1 MLRSTH
7 KPSGNAPPPLPPGW
21 TEHKAPTGHTYY
33 YNAATKESTYKRP
46 GLAEIASPAP
56 PPPPIAGANP
66 NASFLQHSAIPNL
79 SNPAAAN
86 AWQAQFNAPPQH
98 QQNQRGGFG
107 GRGGRGGN
115 DRPRPQPRDK
125 PKSSTPIPGCEPWVL
140 VYTKYGR
147 RFVYN
152 PTKQASYWRIPEKV
166 MKGVIELDIKGIQ
179 DKATGDK
186 SASAEPTT
194 EPKDGDTE
202 MAEAQEAEEEQQE
215 IGSDYEEVEV
225 TDSEGEHDD
234 DNGEEGEHKSKRQ
247 RTEEPEEEEQGPV
260 EFSEEDFAAQLQAMG
275 ADYGLD
281 PGEYDDGD
289 PDAWPEGAEGLE
301 ISESDSRE
309 LFKDLLAD
317 HGVNPFSPWEK
328 LIDEGS
334 SLVDDPRW
342 TVLPNMKT
350 RREVWEEWSRA
361 HIQLSK
367 ERRAKEEKKDPRIP
381 YLAFLQAKA
390 NPKLYW
396 AEFRR
401 KYRKEPPL
409 RDTNLADKE
418 REKLYRDYI
427 ARLKLPLETQK
438 KDLSA
443 LLRGVPLKDLNNKTP
458 HENLPSQLLSDIRY
472 VSLQASV
479 RDPLIQAYIETLPP
493 PPEEGEA
500 VDDEASRK
508 ERAERRKREDALR
521 EREKAVE
528 EQKRRQRRQLE
539 HGRAVL
545 REEERELERAQ
556 HVDGRKGI
564 QSQLLAEREKKGA
577 DAGAEGG
584 DEA

>member
-1 MLRSTH
+1 MDRTQGPDRAHLLLQYRDPRINLQKTWAHRDSLASTTT
-7 KPSGNAPPPLPPGW
+7 PTTTRCCWCNPQCELPAVLGV
-21 TEHKAPTGHTYY
+21 
-33 YNAATKESTYKRP
+33 
-46 GLAEIASPAP
+46 
-56 PPPPIAGANP
+56 
-66 NASFLQHSAIPNL
+66 PNL

-86 AWQAQFNAPPQH
+86 AWQAQFNAPPQ
-98 QQNQRGGFG
+98 QQQHRGGFG
-107 GRGGRGGN
+107 GRGGHHGGG
-115 DRPRPQPRDK
+115 DRPRPQPRDR
-125 PKSSTPIPGCEPWVL
+125 PKRKLPIPGCEPWVL
-140 VYTKYGR
+140 IYTKYGR

-152 PTKQASYWRIPEKV
+152 PTKKASYWRIPEKV
-166 MKGVIELDIKGIQ
+166 MKGIIELDIKGIQ
-179 DKATGDK
+179 EKATGDQ

-194 EPKDGDTE
+194 GPKDGDTE
-202 MAEAQEAEEEQQE
+202 MADAAAEAEEEEEQE

-234 DNGEEGEHKSKRQ
+234 ADGEHPNKRQ
-247 RTEEPEEEEQGPV
+247 RTEEQEEEEKGPV

-289 PDAWPEGAEGLE
+289 PEAWPEGAEGLE

-342 TVLPNMKT
+342 TVLPNMKA
-350 RREVWEEWSRA
+350 RREVWEDWSRA
-361 HIQLSK
+361 QIQVAK

-418 REKLYRDYI
+418 RERLYRDYV
-427 ARLKLPLETQK
+427 ARLKLPLEAQK

-443 LLRGVPLKDLNNKTP
+443 LLRSVPLRDLNNKTLP
-458 HENLPSQLLSDIRY
+458 EHLPSQLLADIRY
-472 VSLQASV
+472 VGLQASV
-479 RDPLIQAYIETLPP
+479 RDPLIEAYIATLPP
-493 PPEEGEA
+493 PPEESEA

-508 ERAERRKREDALR
+508 EKAERRKREEALR
-521 EREKAVE
+521 ERERAVE
-528 EQKRRQRRQLE
+528 EQKRRQRKQLE
-539 HGRAVL
+539 YGRAVL

-556 HVDGRKGI
+556 RIDGRKGI

-577 DAGAEGG
+577 DPVAAAEGG
-584 DEA
+584 GDGGSGGVA

>member
-21 TEHKAPTGHTYY
+21 TEHKAPTGHIYY
-33 YNAATKESTYKRP
+33 HNAATQESTYKRP
-46 GLAEIASPAP
+46 GLSEIASPAP
-56 PPPPIAGANP
+56 PHPPIAGANP
-66 NASFLQHSAIPNL
+66 NASFLQHSALPNL

-86 AWQAQFNAPPQH
+86 AWQAQFNAPPQQ

-107 GRGGRGGN
+107 GRGGRGGGH

-125 PKSSTPIPGCEPWVL
+125 PKSKIPIPGCEPWVL

-152 PTKQASYWRIPEKV
+152 PTKKASYWRIPEKV
-166 MKGVIELDIKGIQ
+166 MKGIIELDIKGIQ
-179 DKATGDK
+179 EKAIGEK
-186 SASAEPTT
+186 R
-194 EPKDGDTE
+194 PKDGDTE

-234 DNGEEGEHKSKRQ
+234 EDGEHKSKRQ
-247 RTEEPEEEEQGPV
+247 RTEEQEEEEKGPV

-309 LFKDLLAD
+309 LFKDLLVD

-334 SLVDDPRW
+334 TLVDDPRW
-342 TVLPNMKT
+342 TVLPNMKA
-350 RREVWEEWSRA
+350 RREPPSHSTLERAPREGGEEG
-361 HIQLSK
+361 
-367 ERRAKEEKKDPRIP
+367 PRIP

-427 ARLKLPLETQK
+427 SRLKLPLETQK
-438 KDLSA
+438 KDLSV
-443 LLRGVPLKDLNNKTP
+443 LLRSVSLKDLNNKTP
-458 HENLPSQLLSDIRY
+458 PENLPSQLLSDIRY
-472 VSLQASV
+472 VSIQASV
-479 RDPLIQAYIETLPP
+479 RDPMIKAYIETLPP
-493 PPEEGEA
+493 SPEEGEA

-508 ERAERRKREDALR
+508 ERADRRKREDALR

-528 EQKRRQRRQLE
+528 EQKRRQRKQLE
-539 HGRAVL
+539 YGRAVL
-545 REEERELERAQ
+545 REEERELEKAQ
-556 HVDGRKGI
+556 HIDGRKGI
-564 QSQLLAEREKKGA
+564 QSQLLAEREKKGVDSVA
-577 DAGAEGG
+577 TERGDGGNGG
-584 DEA
+584 DDA

>member
-33 YNAATKESTYKRP
+33 FNTATQESTYKRP
-46 GLAEIASPAP
+46 GLLETPAP
-56 PPPPIAGANP
+56 PPPPFAPANP
-66 NASFLQHSAIPNL
+66 NTSFLQHAAIPNL

-86 AWQAQFNAPPQH
+86 AWQAQFNAPPQQDH
-98 QQNQRGGFG
+98 QQHRGGFG
-107 GRGGRGGN
+107 GRGGRHGGG
-115 DRPRPQPRDK
+115 DRPRPQPYDK
-125 PKSSTPIPGCEPWVL
+125 PKSKTPIPGCEPWVL

-152 PTKQASYWRIPEKV
+152 PTKKASYWRIPEKV
-166 MKGVIELDIKGIQ
+166 MKGIIELDIKGIQ
-179 DKATGDK
+179 GKATGDK
-186 SASAEPTT
+186 GGSAEPAA
-194 EPKDGDTE
+194 ESKEGDAE
-202 MAEAQEAEEEQQE
+202 MAEAPAEEEEQE

-234 DNGEEGEHKSKRQ
+234 EDGEHPHKRQ
-247 RTEEPEEEEQGPV
+247 RTEEAEEEKGPV

-289 PDAWPEGAEGLE
+289 PEAWPEGAEGLE

-309 LFKDLLAD
+309 LFKDLLVD
-317 HGVNPFSPWEK
+317 HGLNPFSPWEK

-342 TVLPNMKT
+342 TVLPNMKA

-361 HIQLSK
+361 QIQVAK

-390 NPKLYW
+390 SPKLYW

-401 KYRKEPPL
+401 KHRKEPPL
-409 RDTNLADKE
+409 RDTNLSDKD
-418 REKLYRDYI
+418 REKLYRDYVG
-427 ARLKLPLETQK
+427 RLKLPLETQK

-443 LLRGVPLKDLNNKTP
+443 LLRSVPLKDLHNKTP
-458 HENLPSQLLSDIRY
+458 PESLPSQLLADIRY
-472 VSLQASV
+472 VGLQPSV
-479 RDPLIQAYIETLPP
+479 RDPLVKTYIATLGP

-500 VDDEASRK
+500 ADDEATRK
-508 ERAERRKREDALR
+508 ERAERRKREEALR
-521 EREKAVE
+521 ERERAVE

-556 HVDGRKGI
+556 RVDGRKGI

-577 DAGAEGG
+577 DPVADSGGRGDGDGA
-584 DEA
+584 

>member
-7 KPSGNAPPPLPPGW
+7 KPSGHAPPPLPPGW

-33 YNAATKESTYKRP
+33 YNAATQESTYKRP
-46 GLAEIASPAP
+46 GLVETALP
-56 PPPPIAGANP
+56 PPPPNP
-66 NASFLQHSAIPNL
+66 NASFLQHASIPNL

-86 AWQAQFNAPPQH
+86 AWQAQFNAPPQQDQH
-98 QQNQRGGFG
+98 QRGGFG
-107 GRGGRGGN
+107 GRGGRHGGG
-115 DRPRPQPRDK
+115 DRPRPQPKDK
-125 PKSSTPIPGCEPWVL
+125 PKSKTPIPGCEPWVL
-140 VYTKYGR
+140 VSTKYGR

-152 PTKQASYWRIPEKV
+152 PIKKASYWRIPEKV
-166 MKGVIELDIKGIQ
+166 MKGIIELDIKGIQ
-179 DKATGDK
+179 GKATGDK
-186 SASAEPTT
+186 GESADPTA
-194 EPKDGDTE
+194 DGKGGDAE
-202 MAEAQEAEEEQQE
+202 MADAPAEGKAPIEEEEQQE

-234 DNGEEGEHKSKRQ
+234 EDGENPRKRQ
-247 RTEEPEEEEQGPV
+247 RTEEEEEQGPV

-289 PDAWPEGAEGLE
+289 PDAWPEGAEGME
-301 ISESDSRE
+301 ISENDSRE
-309 LFKDLLAD
+309 LFKDLLVD

-334 SLVDDPRW
+334 TLVDDPRW
-342 TVLPNMKT
+342 TVLPNMKA

-361 HIQLSK
+361 QIQISK

-401 KYRKEPPL
+401 KYRKEAPL
-409 RDTNLADKE
+409 RDTNLSDKD
-418 REKLYRDYI
+418 REKMYRDYI

-443 LLRGVPLKDLNNKTP
+443 LLRSVLLKDLNNKTLP
-458 HENLPSQLLSDIRY
+458 ENLPSQLLADIRY
-472 VSLQASV
+472 VGIQASV
-479 RDPLIQAYIETLPP
+479 RDPLIKTYIETLPP

-528 EQKRRQRRQLE
+528 EQKRRQRKQLE

-556 HVDGRKGI
+556 QVDGRKGI

-577 DAGAEGG
+577 DPVAESSGGA
-584 DEA
+584 